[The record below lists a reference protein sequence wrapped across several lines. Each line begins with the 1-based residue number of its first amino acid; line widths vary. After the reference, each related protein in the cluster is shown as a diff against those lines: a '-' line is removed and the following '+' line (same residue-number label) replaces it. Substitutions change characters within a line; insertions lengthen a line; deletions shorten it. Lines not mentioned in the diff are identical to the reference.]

1 MKGPEIFQ
9 ESPMPEMDRF
19 LYRGTTPGWP
29 GNPSLHG
36 NLRTCA
42 KTDPIV
48 ATLFAIECLQRGP
61 AIVLVASWAAFD
73 GLSGPTNHA
82 AVFECE
88 VVLKISPIE
97 FAKQAI
103 VTLDAQHSRD
113 ILVGM
118 GFDRIPVRISGKS
131 ALGEAI
137 VQSHK
142 ESDRLSPEQILL
154 FNSHAMRSQS

>member
-1 MKGPEIFQ
+1 MLLA
-9 ESPMPEMDRF
+9 DRF
-19 LYRGTTPGWP
+19 LYRGTTPDWP

-36 NLRTCA
+36 NARTCA
-42 KTDPIV
+42 TTDPLV

-61 AIVLVASWAAFD
+61 AIVLVAPWAAFE

-82 AVFECE
+82 AIFECE

-103 VTLDAQHSRD
+103 VRLEAQSSRD

-131 ALGEAI
+131 ALREAI
-137 VQSHK
+137 DQSHRD
-142 ESDRLSPEQILL
+142 SDRLSPDQILA
-154 FNSHAMRSQS
+154 FNSKVIRSQP